1 MFHLLYLI
9 PAGLS
14 PDVLLLF
21 MTPITP
27 HQNTLSSAESR
38 RQLDESIE
46 RAMDRYRSDFEAVR
60 ENSARLR
67 AVREERDREAAA
79 TAATKTTAKRRSKA

>member
-1 MFHLLYLI
+1 
-9 PAGLS
+9 
-14 PDVLLLF
+14 
-21 MTPITP
+21 MTPITT

-46 RAMDRYRSDFEAVR
+46 RAMDRYRTDFEAVR

-67 AVREERDREAAA
+67 AVREARDREAAA
-79 TAATKTTAKRRSKA
+79 TPASPKATKTTAKRRSKA

>member
-1 MFHLLYLI
+1 
-9 PAGLS
+9 
-14 PDVLLLF
+14 

-46 RAMDRYRSDFEAVR
+46 RAMDRYRTDFEAVR

-67 AVREERDREAAA
+67 AVREARDREAAA
-79 TAATKTTAKRRSKA
+79 TPASSKATKTTAKRRSKA

>member
-1 MFHLLYLI
+1 
-9 PAGLS
+9 
-14 PDVLLLF
+14 

-46 RAMDRYRSDFEAVR
+46 RAMDRYRTDFEAMR

-67 AVREERDREAAA
+67 AVREARDREAAA
-79 TAATKTTAKRRSKA
+79 IPATTTGKKTTAKRRIKA